1 MGISI
6 VYYKFFVK
14 ENKDIG
20 LFYDIGWQIETLVEK
35 SKTGLFIFLRV
46 LYNIYNNINNNE

>member
-35 SKTGLFIFLRV
+35 SKTGLFFLRV
-46 LYNIYNNINNNE
+46 LYNIYNNINNNK

>member
-35 SKTGLFIFLRV
+35 KQNRIIFFFEGIIQYLQ
-46 LYNIYNNINNNE
+46 